1 MFLINKINDI
11 IILEVK
17 FNINNNKFIIANR
30 CSFILFILYIL
41 TYIILLICARDL
53 RYLVFLIIPFIFLTS
68 LIVNLS
74 LKYNKLNTDKI
85 NRVSKVL
92 AILNTLFNGLIVPT
106 SIINASKMNWN
117 EKNKQIKKCLKN
129 IMFFILGLILIF
141 GLSGGFQLIIDEYN
155 KEKEKEE
162 LQKHINNINNVINN
176 NQN

>member
-1 MFLINKINDI
+1 M
-11 IILEVK
+11 
-17 FNINNNKFIIANR
+17 NNNKKFIIANR

-41 TYIILLICARDL
+41 TYIIFPICARDL
-53 RYLVFLIIPFIFLTS
+53 RYLVFLIFPFIFLTR

-92 AILNTLFNGLIVPT
+92 AILNTLFI
-106 SIINASKMNWN
+106 
-117 EKNKQIKKCLKN
+117 
-129 IMFFILGLILIF
+129 